1 VERNRGPTYRNRIRG
16 DADQGER
23 ANDRKALMV
32 KDQAA

>member
-1 VERNRGPTYRNRIRG
+1 VERSCGLTYRNRIRG

-23 ANDRKALMV
+23 ANDREALMV